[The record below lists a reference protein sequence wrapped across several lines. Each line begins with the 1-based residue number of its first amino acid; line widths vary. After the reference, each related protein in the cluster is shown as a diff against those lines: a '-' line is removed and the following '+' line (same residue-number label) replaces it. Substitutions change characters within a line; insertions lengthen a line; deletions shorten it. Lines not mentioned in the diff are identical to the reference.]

1 METSNILR
9 RHGLF
14 DASVPRY
21 TSYPPANHFQPDIGR
36 RRQVEWLKTVE
47 DGSSVSVYIHIPFCR
62 RLCWFCA
69 CRTQGTSS
77 LGPVEGYVA
86 SLMSEIARTR
96 AHLPDDIRMSRLHLG
111 GGTPTLL
118 PPALVDEL
126 LSSVFGHFRRA
137 NEFEFSVEVDPT
149 EASDETLAAFGGWN
163 LTRASV
169 GVQDFSE
176 KVQTAIGRE
185 QSFEQTAM
193 VIDKLRALGVRS
205 MNIDLLYGLPWQTVA
220 SFANTL
226 QRVSEL
232 SPDRLAIYG
241 YAHVPWM
248 SKRQILIPD
257 HALPSPQ
264 TRYALAAMAR
274 EFWQSEGY
282 ETIGID
288 HFALP
293 LDALAVAK
301 ANGALRRNFQG
312 YTDDQAPTLIGF
324 GASAIS
330 RFRAGYC
337 QNAPATSAY
346 QRLIRD
352 GHLAGQKGIAMT
364 EDDTL
369 IAEVIERLVCDFRL
383 DFSTLERRFPKDRE
397 KLKQIA
403 AVLMDAF
410 PDILER
416 TGSVIEIP
424 EQFQPIVRV
433 VAHRLDAYVQDG
445 KAHSAAI

>member
-1 METSNILR
+1 METANILR

-21 TSYPPANHFQPDIGR
+21 TSYPPANHFIPDTGR
-36 RRQVEWLKTVE
+36 RYQSEWLTSVE
-47 DGSSVSVYIHIPFCR
+47 AGSEISIYIHIPFCR

-77 LGPVEGYVA
+77 LGPLESYVA
-86 SLMSEIARTR
+86 SLVAELTR
-96 AHLPDDIRMSRLHLG
+96 VRALLPDDIKMSRLHLG

-118 PPALVDEL
+118 PAALMSRLLKTVFDKFEPA
-126 LSSVFGHFRRA
+126 SS
-137 NEFEFSVEVDPT
+137 FEFSVEVDPT
-149 EASDETLAAFGGWN
+149 EAQPDTLAVLGEWN

-176 KVQTAIGRE
+176 KVQEAIGRK
-185 QSFEQTAM
+185 QSFDETRTA
-193 VIDKLRALGVRS
+193 IDRLRALGVAS
-205 MNIDLLYGLPWQTVA
+205 TNVDLLYGLPWQTA
-220 SFANTL
+220 ESFQATL
-226 QRVSEL
+226 ERVQAL
-232 SPDRLAIYG
+232 DPDRLAIYG

-264 TRYALAAMAR
+264 DRYGLSEMAR
-274 EFWQSEGY
+274 IFWQKAGF

-288 HFALP
+288 HFARP
-293 LDALAVAK
+293 MDGLAVAK

-312 YTDDQAPTLIGF
+312 YTDDQAPTLIGI

-330 RFRAGYC
+330 RFKDGYC

-346 QRLIRD
+346 QRRVRD
-352 GHLAGQKGIAMT
+352 GQLAGHKGFKMSET
-364 EDDTL
+364 DRL
-369 IAEVIERLVCDFRL
+369 VAEAIERLVCDFRL
-383 DFSTLERRFPKDRE
+383 DFSVLNKRYPAQSEKIRQMAATLQE
-397 KLKQIA
+397 
-403 AVLMDAF
+403 AF
-410 PDILER
+410 PDVLER
-416 TGSVIEIP
+416 SGEAVAIP
-424 EQFQPIVRV
+424 EPYQPIVRV
-433 VAHRLDAYVQDG
+433 IAHRIDDYVRDG